1 MVGDYEL
8 AVAKMVEQ
16 LPDDVV
22 RAQGRRRRGES
33 KVENVHWGCDTL

>member
-8 AVAKMVEQ
+8 VVAKMVEQ
-16 LPDDVV
+16 LLGDVV

-33 KVENVHWGCDTL
+33 KVENVRQGYGTL